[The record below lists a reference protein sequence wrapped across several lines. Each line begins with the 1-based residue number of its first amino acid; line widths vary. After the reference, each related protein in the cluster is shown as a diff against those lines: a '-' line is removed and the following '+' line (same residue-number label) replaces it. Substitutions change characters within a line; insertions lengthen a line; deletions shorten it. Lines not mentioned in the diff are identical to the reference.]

1 MQQSNTASN
10 PETET
15 DDNSA
20 EQLDTAYRSILM
32 AVDSSDHSNRAT
44 DDAIELGALY
54 QSVISASHVYAAQM
68 HDMRFKQM
76 EGGLPEQFKE
86 EDELERQR
94 DIHDSLIT
102 RGLSIITDSY
112 LVQAENACDKAGLTF
127 KGRSL
132 EGKNY
137 KVLVDEANNGQYD
150 LLVMGALGLGA
161 IPGSTIGTVCERV
174 VRRSQVDTLVIK
186 QPDRSIKEGPL
197 VAAIDGSKQ
206 SYAGLITAFNL
217 ARQWHIPLQVISAF
231 DPYYH
236 YVAFNRIAG
245 VLSDE
250 AGKVFRFKEQEQLHE
265 DIIDDGLAKIYQGH
279 LDVAEQMAEEYGIEI
294 ETHLLTGK
302 PHHAIE
308 QYIEQINASL
318 LIVGKI
324 GIHCDDELDIGG
336 NSENLLRNSSC
347 ALLLTQREFTPR
359 IELIAEA
366 TTTWSTQAEEAM
378 QHIPPF
384 VQNMA
389 RAAILR
395 YAQTEGHTVITASI
409 VAEATKNMCPAG
421 MKNLDNLVDA
431 ATAVKLEKKAKKVL
445 AGAFNMDWSA
455 EADEI
460 LQQVSDAS
468 LRHNTK
474 MRAEKR
480 ALSEKS
486 TLVEVAHILPFVVN
500 PALKKE
506 HKQELKKDPSK
517 QNNPS
522 EKAPGCPFSAMG
534 ATMGNTDA
542 ETADID
548 LPWQEEALKRLKQI
562 PQGTSRS
569 MTRKATNAI
578 AQQQGIKEISL
589 EFLEQILS
597 IFTSGSN
604 NVTRTLPW
612 HSDAE
617 AAIAKAPAMVQG
629 MLVKEIEAYAK
640 RENLSEVDLN
650 TVDKVKNK
658 WSDEGSFH
666 LDPNDPRNTSSN

>member
-1 MQQSNTASN
+1 MSQSNIATELDTA
-10 PETET
+10 TV
-15 DDNSA
+15 D
-20 EQLDTAYRSILM
+20 QLDTAYRSILM
-32 AVDSSDHSNRAT
+32 AVDSSEHSNRAT
-44 DDAIELGALY
+44 DDAIELGVLY
-54 QSVISASHVYAAQM
+54 QSVITASHVYAAQM

-94 DIHDSLIT
+94 DIHDSLISK
-102 RGLSIITDSY
+102 GLSIITDSY
-112 LVQAENACDKAGLTF
+112 LVQAENASNKADLAF
-127 KGRSL
+127 KGCSL

-161 IPGSTIGTVCERV
+161 IQGSTIGTVCERV
-174 VRRSQVDTLVIK
+174 VRRSTVDTLVIK
-186 QPDRSIKEGPL
+186 QPERSIKDGPV

-206 SYAGLITAFNL
+206 SYAALITAFKL
-217 ARQWHIPLQVISAF
+217 ARNWNVPLKVVSAF

-265 DIIDDGLAKIYQGH
+265 EIIDDGLAKIYQGH
-279 LDVAEQMAEEYGIEI
+279 LEVAEQMAEEHGIEI

-308 QYIEQINASL
+308 QYIDEVNASL
-318 LIVGKI
+318 LFIGKT

-359 IELIAEA
+359 IELIAET
-366 TTTWSTQAEEAM
+366 TTTWSTQAEQAM

-409 VAEATKNMCPAG
+409 VNEATKNMCPAG
-421 MKNLDNLVDA
+421 MKNLDDLVDA
-431 ATAVKLEKKAKKVL
+431 ATSAKQAKKAKAVP
-445 AGAFNMDWSA
+445 GAFNMDWSG
-455 EADEI
+455 EADEL
-460 LQQVSDAS
+460 LQQVEDTT

-486 TLVEVAHILPFVVN
+486 TLVEIDHILPFVVN
-500 PALKKE
+500 PDLKKE
-506 HKQELKKDPSK
+506 AKVPK
-517 QNNPS
+517 
-522 EKAPGCPFSAMG
+522 CPFAGMG
-534 ATMGNTDA
+534 SSDKAKEEIN
-542 ETADID
+542 
-548 LPWQEEALKRLKQI
+548 LPWQSDALERLQQI
-562 PQGTSRS
+562 PEGTSRS
-569 MTRKATNAI
+569 MTQKATNAI
-578 AQQQGIKEISL
+578 AQQQGIKEIDL

-604 NVTRTLPW
+604 KVTKTLAW
-612 HSDAE
+612 HKDAE
-617 AAIAKAPAMVQG
+617 SAIAKAPPMVQG

-640 RENLSEVDLN
+640 RENMSEVDRQ

-658 WSDEGSFH
+658 WTDEGQFH
-666 LDPNDPRNTSSN
+666 LDPEDPRNQSLLP

>member
-1 MQQSNTASN
+1 MPSNTSTIVDIREDKHQAS
-10 PETET
+10 PEM
-15 DDNSA
+15 
-20 EQLDTAYRSILM
+20 DTAYHSILM

-44 DDAIELGALY
+44 DDAIELGSLY
-54 QSVISASHVYAAQM
+54 QSVITASHVYAAQM
-68 HDMRFKQM
+68 HDLRFKQM

-102 RGLSIITDSY
+102 KGLSIITDSY
-112 LVQAENACDKAGLTF
+112 LIQAEKTCKKADLTF

-137 KVLVDEANNGQYD
+137 KGLVQEANNGQYD
-150 LLVMGALGLGA
+150 LIVMGSLGLGA
-161 IPGSTIGTVCERV
+161 IQSSTIGTVCERV
-174 VRRSQVDTLVIK
+174 VRRSAIDTLVIK
-186 QPDRSIKEGPL
+186 QPERSIKEGPV

-217 ARQWHIPLQVISAF
+217 AKQWQVPLHIVSAF

-236 YVAFNRIAG
+236 YVAFNSIAD

-265 DIIDDGLAKIYQGH
+265 EIIDDGLAKIYQGH
-279 LDVAEQMAEEYGIEI
+279 LDVAAQLAEEFEVTA

-308 QYIEQINASL
+308 QYIDKINASL

-347 ALLLTQREFTPR
+347 ALLLTQREYTPLV
-359 IELIAEA
+359 EMVAES
-366 TTTWSTQAEEAM
+366 TTTWSTQAEDAM
-378 QHIPPF
+378 KNIPPF
-384 VQNMA
+384 VHNMA

-395 YAQTEGHTVITASI
+395 YAQAEGHTVITASI

-421 MKNLDNLVDA
+421 MKNLDDLVDA
-431 ATAVKLEKKAKKVL
+431 ATEAKQAKQAKKIKTPP

-455 EADEI
+455 AADDI
-460 LQQVSDAS
+460 LQQVSDNT

-480 ALSEKS
+480 ALTEKS
-486 TLVEVAHILPFVVN
+486 NTVEVDHILPFVVN
-500 PALKKE
+500 PDIKKQQKA
-506 HKQELKKDPSK
+506 KQAHTQSESTEKVSK
-517 QNNPS
+517 
-522 EKAPGCPFSAMG
+522 CPFASMGDMSAMS
-534 ATMGNTDA
+534 
-542 ETADID
+542 EDID
-548 LPWQEEALKRLKQI
+548 LPWDKEALERLEQI
-562 PQGTSRS
+562 PEGTSRS
-569 MTRKATNAI
+569 MTQKATNAI
-578 AQQQGIKEISL
+578 AQQQSVKQINL

-597 IFTSGSN
+597 IFNSGSKK
-604 NVTRTLPW
+604 VTKTLSW
-612 HSDAE
+612 DDDAN
-617 AAIAKAPAMVQG
+617 ASIAKAPPMVQG
-629 MLVKEIEAYAK
+629 MLVKEIEEYAK
-640 RENLSEVDLN
+640 RENLTAVSLKTAEEV
-650 TVDKVKNK
+650 KQK
-658 WSDEGSFH
+658 WSDEGRFH
-666 LDPNDPRNTSSN
+666 LDPDDPRNS

>member
-1 MQQSNTASN
+1 MPHSNTASLEI
-10 PETET
+10 PENEENTP
-15 DDNSA
+15 
-20 EQLDTAYRSILM
+20 QLETAYRSILM

-44 DDAIELGALY
+44 DDAIELGTLY
-54 QSVISASHVYAAQM
+54 QSVITASHVYAAKM
-68 HDMRFKQM
+68 HDLRFKQM

-102 RGLSIITDSY
+102 KGLSIITDSY
-112 LVQAENACDKAGLTF
+112 LIQAEKACNKAELVF

-137 KVLVDEANNGQYD
+137 KTLIDEAHNGKYD
-150 LLVMGALGLGA
+150 LLVMGSLGLGA
-161 IPGSTIGTVCERV
+161 IQGSTIGTVCERV
-174 VRRSQVDTLVIK
+174 VRRSKIDTLVIK
-186 QPDRSIKEGPL
+186 QPERSIKDGPI

-206 SYAGLITAFNL
+206 SYAALVTAFNL
-217 ARQWHIPLQVISAF
+217 AKKWQVPLQVISAF

-265 DIIDDGLAKIYQGH
+265 EIIDDGLAKIYQSH
-279 LDVAEQMAEEYGIEI
+279 LEVAEQLAEEYLLKENGVTI

-308 QYIEQINASL
+308 QFVEEIDSSL
-318 LIVGKI
+318 LIIGKI

-347 ALLLTQREFTPR
+347 AVLLTQREFTPR
-359 IELIAEA
+359 VEMVAES

-378 QHIPPF
+378 THIPPF

-395 YAQTEGHTVITASI
+395 YAQGEGHTVITASI
-409 VAEATKNMCPAG
+409 VEEATKNMCPAG

-431 ATAVKLEKKAKKVL
+431 ATEAKNVRKTKTPP
-445 AGAFNMDWSA
+445 AGAFNMQWSA
-455 EADEI
+455 EADEM
-460 LQQVSDAS
+460 LQQVSDTT

-480 ALSEKS
+480 ALTEKS
-486 TLVEVAHILPFVVN
+486 SVVETDHILPFVIN
-500 PALKKE
+500 PTVKKQKE
-506 HKQELKKDPSK
+506 EKKSSK
-517 QNNPS
+517 
-522 EKAPGCPFSAMG
+522 CPFASMG
-534 ATMGNTDA
+534 DMSSM
-542 ETADID
+542 TAQSDTID
-548 LPWQEEALKRLKQI
+548 YPWEKEALERLKQI
-562 PQGTSRS
+562 PEGTSRD

-578 AQQQGIKEISL
+578 AQQQSIESISL
-589 EFLEQILS
+589 DFLEQILS
-597 IFTSGSN
+597 IFNSGSKDASKKIGK
-604 NVTRTLPW
+604 TLPW
-612 HSDAE
+612 DKDAQDS
-617 AAIAKAPAMVQG
+617 ISKAPPMVQG
-629 MLVKEIEAYAK
+629 MLAREIEAYAK
-640 RENLSEVDLN
+640 RENLPQVDLK
-650 TVDKVKNK
+650 TAEKAKK
-658 WSDEGSFH
+658 QWADEGQFH
-666 LDPNDPRNTSSN
+666 LDPSDPRNHS